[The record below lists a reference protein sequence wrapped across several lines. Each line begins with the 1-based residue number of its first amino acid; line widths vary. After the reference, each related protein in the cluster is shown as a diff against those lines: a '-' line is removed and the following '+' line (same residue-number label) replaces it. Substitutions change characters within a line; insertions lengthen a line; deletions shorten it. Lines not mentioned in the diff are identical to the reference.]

1 MPTRLHDILG
11 RLCLCA
17 LLSAQCLT
25 VAAETLDNVVR
36 TVIESHPS
44 VRSSAALLDAAAERV
59 RQAKSN
65 YYPSVGMQAA
75 ANEAHDSQLGTR
87 LDRSSRNAD
96 AFLRWNLFRGLADY
110 HSVRMARHD
119 REAADED
126 LADAHERVALQVA
139 AVYLDVLRLR
149 KRLAVAET
157 YVTDTERLVDDV
169 SKLVAAGKAA
179 PADIEQVDVGHI
191 EAQWEVAQLRGELS
205 GAEQGYRLLTG
216 MPPGELSEPGNEDAM
231 AAISQDDM
239 LEQVLATNPRIRA
252 SQARA
257 DARSEEVGVAG
268 GALMPRVDVEF
279 RKRLLSDINPDP
291 VVESRDSAQVSL
303 NYEMP
308 LGGGSFSQK
317 REAAARAASALA
329 DLDEARLEAQTS
341 STQLWNVW
349 SEARHIAAS
358 LERRAQASD
367 KVVAAYDQQFNAGR
381 RSLQDL
387 IAIRDEHRR
396 AQADVIDNGHARQLG
411 AMQIL
416 SLLGRLRESLDVSAA
431 SLAAGSGQPGD

>member
-1 MPTRLHDILG
+1 MLIRLFVSCG
-11 RLCLCA
+11 RVSVWLALCA
-17 LLSAQCLT
+17 SWCWTASA
-25 VAAETLDNVVR
+25 ESLDSVVQQ
-36 TVIESHPS
+36 VIESHPT

-65 YYPSVGMQAA
+65 YYPTVGMQAA

-110 HSVRMARHD
+110 HSVRMATRD

-139 AVYLDVLRLR
+139 AAYLEVLRLR
-149 KRLAVAET
+149 RRLAVAEA
-157 YVTDTERLVDDV
+157 YVSQTENLIEDV
-169 SKLVAAGKAA
+169 NKLVAVGKAA
-179 PADIEQVDVGHI
+179 PADIEQVSVGHI
-191 EAQWEVAQLRGELS
+191 EAQWEVAQLRGELA

-216 MPPGELSEPGNEDAM
+216 TPPGELSEPGNDATM
-231 AAISQDDM
+231 ASISQDDM
-239 LEQVLATNPRIRA
+239 LDQVLATNPKVRA
-252 SQARA
+252 ALARA
-257 DARSEEVGVAG
+257 AARSEEVGVAG

-279 RKRLLSDINPDP
+279 RKRLLSDIKPDP

-303 NYEMP
+303 NYEIP
-308 LGGGSFSQK
+308 LGGGAFSQK
-317 REAAARAASALA
+317 REAAAHMASALA
-329 DLDEARLEAQTS
+329 DVDEARLEAQTS
-341 STQLWNVW
+341 SAQLWNVW

-367 KVVAAYDQQFNAGR
+367 KVVTAYDQQFNAGR

-387 IAIRDEHRR
+387 IAIRDQHRR
-396 AQADVIDNGHARQLG
+396 TQADVIDNAHAEHLG

-416 SLLGRLRESLDVSAA
+416 ALLGRLRESLNVSAA
-431 SLAAGSGQPGD
+431 QAMLNGE